1 MSKKF
6 LVNIDL
12 NKNELQNVV
21 IHRLATAPSA
31 PENGQ
36 LYFNTSDE
44 RAYQRQTTG
53 WKDVSGSLDDILA
66 GSTAIS
72 LTDNGDNTITLDVL
86 EASGAVKGLMSP
98 TDKTKLDAATSSAT
112 ANTLVL
118 RDANGDIT
126 INDVT
131 ANQLTITSA
140 STSWGANS
148 AVTKSYVDNLLAGG
162 IKLIG
167 VIDASTNPLYPAV
180 TVGDAYHIS
189 VAGKIG
195 GAAGQQVE
203 VGDMVVAVNASAG
216 GDEATVGDDFIIMQ
230 KNIDAASTD
239 VAGTVRLATQ
249 AEVDAGTATDLAISP
264 ATLAVFIENE
274 SSSTSYAASM
284 GNADT
289 TTTFIVNHGFNTT
302 DVQVQLKDNSTL
314 ELVEADVT
322 ITDVNNVTV
331 HFNLPPALDAYRAV
345 VQGIPVSL
353 TI

>member
-21 IHRLATAPSA
+21 IHKLATAPSS
-31 PENGQ
+31 PEDGQ

-44 RAYQRQTTG
+44 RAYQRQSTG

-98 TDKTKLDAATSSAT
+98 ADKTKLDAATTSAT

-148 AVTKSYVDNLLAGG
+148 AVTKSYVDNLMSGG

-195 GAAGQQVE
+195 GASGEQVE

-216 GDEATVGDDFIIMQ
+216 GDEATVGSDYIIMQ
-230 KNIDAASTD
+230 KNIDSATD
-239 VAGTVRLATQ
+239 AVAGTVRLATQ
-249 AEVDAGTATDLAISP
+249 AEVNAGTATDIAITP
-264 ATLAVFIENE
+264 ATLAVYIDNE
-274 SSSTSYAASM
+274 SSSTSYAASI
-284 GNADT
+284 GNADAT
-289 TTTFIVNHGFNTT
+289 VAFIVNHGFNTT

-314 ELVEADVT
+314 ELVEADVV

-331 HFNLPPALDAYRAV
+331 SFNQPPALDAYRVV
-345 VQGIPVSL
+345 VQGIPVTL
-353 TI
+353 TV